1 MKKFLKLYIIEEKLT
16 LRTPDI
22 WIFGIMMPV
31 GIMLLIAAIAG
42 GKVAGGSGM
51 TYLQASFAS
60 LQCVGICCAA
70 FMSIPL
76 MITDYRDKKILKH
89 FYASPCSPAWLLGAD
104 MLCAFGTAVLSAI
117 SVAVS
122 AVIFFQY
129 RMPGNVLHFIGAWLL
144 TLLAMTSIG
153 LMMASLCRSV
163 KTANAVTSIV
173 YFPMLFLSGATIPYE
188 LFPRGLQRVA
198 DILPLTQGIRLM
210 KDASMGVQAA
220 GNTGR
225 ILLLL
230 AIMVV
235 CSLIAVKTF
244 RWE

>member
-1 MKKFLKLYIIEEKLT
+1 
-16 LRTPDI
+16 
-22 WIFGIMMPV
+22 MMPV

-42 GKVAGGSGM
+42 GKAAGGSGM

-104 MLCAFGTAVLSAI
+104 TLCAFGTAVLSAI

-210 KDASMGVQAA
+210 KAASMGAWAV
-220 GNTGR
+220 GDTGR
-225 ILLLL
+225 ILLLF